1 MRTIADILSLHSRPM
16 MLISRTPDSKLFSTG
31 QFHHMLSNAFPVS
44 EHHPELRDHLA
55 CVDDDDDDDD
65 AQGLKFRNRSK
76 KMPPFA
82 AKLRTGL
89 NQ

>member
-16 MLISRTPDSKLFSTG
+16 MLISRTPDSNLFSTG
-31 QFHHMLSNAFPVS
+31 QFHHLLSNALPVS

-55 CVDDDDDDDD
+55 CVDDDDDVP
-65 AQGLKFRNRSK
+65 GLKFSNRSK